1 MLRDRKDSH
10 RDFNG
15 LAMSKILDRG
25 EPPIDIVTLE
35 VIWNRL
41 LSVANEQQDALM
53 RTAFST
59 IVRESQD
66 LACGLFDTQS
76 RMIAQSISGTPGH
89 INAMATSMRHFLAA
103 FPLNKLAPG
112 DVLITNDPW
121 MTAGQ
126 INDITI
132 TTPIFQDGRIVAFFA
147 NTCHSADIGG
157 RILSAEAR
165 EVYEEGLR
173 LPIMKLF
180 DRGEPNEALLQIV
193 RANVRQPD
201 EVIGD
206 FYAQTACNDAGGRAL
221 LQTMDEFGLKS
232 LGPVA
237 DEIVRRSEAAVRE
250 HIRRLPDGEW
260 QSETWSDGFEEPI
273 VIHCRLRVSGDEIFI
288 DFTGSSPQSTRGIN
302 VVMNY
307 THAYASFA
315 VKAAIYPD
323 VPHNEG
329 SFRPV
334 HVTAPPGSILN
345 ALDPAPVASRQA
357 VGHFV
362 PSAIFAALAGALP
375 GRLMAPGADPIWLSV
390 WRGQNPAFTVT
401 IFQVGGTGARPTKD
415 GLSAVGFPSGVAGVP
430 AEVIESL
437 SPIVMRR
444 RQLRPDSGGAG
455 LWRGGLGQ
463 LTEFAR
469 RGDGRWSVSG
479 IVDRTRY
486 PAPGLLG
493 GGPGAP
499 GELTLDNGSRPNPK
513 SLVDLSPDQAVLLNP
528 PGGGGYG
535 DPFTRD
541 PERVRQDVIFGYVTP
556 EAAAKDY
563 GVVVRFTGREKE
575 LVRLPEQWV
584 INEAA
589 TAKLR
594 EKKKDGSC

>member
-1 MLRDRKDSH
+1 MRDGR
-10 RDFNG
+10 
-15 LAMSKILDRG
+15 
-25 EPPIDIVTLE
+25 IDPLTLE

-41 LSVANEQQDALM
+41 LSVANEQQDALI

-66 LACGLFDTQS
+66 LACGLFDVQG
-76 RMIAQSISGTPGH
+76 RMIAQSVSGTPGH

-103 FPLNKLAPG
+103 YPPGVLAPG

-132 TTPIFQDGRIVAFFA
+132 TTPIFKNGRLVALFA

-173 LPIMKLF
+173 IPIMKLF
-180 DRGEPNEALLQIV
+180 EQGEPNETLLKIV
-193 RANVRQPD
+193 RVNVRQPD
-201 EVIGD
+201 EVVGD

-221 LQTMDEFGLKS
+221 LETMEEFGLES
-232 LGPVA
+232 LEPVA
-237 DEIVRRSEAAVRE
+237 EEIVRRSEAAVRS
-250 HIRRLPDGEW
+250 HIRDLADGEW

-273 VIHCRLRVSGDEIFI
+273 VIRCSLRVAGGEIHI
-288 DFTGSSPQSTRGIN
+288 DFAGSSPQSTRGIN
-302 VVMNY
+302 VVFNY

-315 VKAAIYPD
+315 VKAALYPD

-345 ALDPAPVASRQA
+345 ALEPAPVASRQ
-357 VGHFV
+357 VIGHFL
-362 PSAIFAALAGALP
+362 PSAIFASLAHALP
-375 GRLMAPGADPIWLSV
+375 GRIMAFGADPIWMSV
-390 WRGQNPAFTVT
+390 WRGQSPPFTTT

-437 SPIVMRR
+437 SPLVMRR
-444 RQLRPDSGGAG
+444 RELRADSGGAG
-455 LWRGGLGQ
+455 TWRGGLGQ
-463 LTEFAR
+463 VTEFTNRA
-469 RGDGRWSVSG
+469 DGRWSVSC
-479 IVDRTRY
+479 IVDRTKY

-493 GGPGAP
+493 GKAGAP
-499 GELTLDNGSRPNPK
+499 GEFILGDGERPHPK
-513 SLVDLSPDQAVLLNP
+513 AQVDLKGGQVVHLNL

-535 DPFTRD
+535 DPFSRD
-541 PERVRQDVIFGYVTP
+541 PELVRQDVIAGYVTR
-556 EAAAKDY
+556 EAAAQEY
-563 GVVVRFTGREKE
+563 GVVVRFTGRDDE

-584 INEAA
+584 IDEAA
-589 TAKLR
+589 TKRLR
-594 EKKKDGSC
+594 RDGVRARRK